1 MANNERLKKVIFWMI
16 SQNIIESQEDL
27 AEKLGYNASSVSQ
40 IVTGLKPLSEKFAK
54 KICSLAEGKIN
65 LNYLI
70 TGNGQMLI
78 EREKQFRGAKKDV
91 LPLIP
96 YPAIGGYT
104 EDNWTALLNDCPLYA
119 IPDIKT
125 PADFLIKVG
134 GDSMNPKYQEGDLLA
149 CKMIQELLFFQWGK
163 TYVLDTSQ
171 GVMVKN
177 IYEDKE
183 NKDNILLVS
192 ENKDKYP
199 PFSVP
204 RSDIRKIALVV
215 GSLRIRMCE

>member
-1 MANNERLKKVIFWMI
+1 MGVKERVLLF
-16 SQNIIESQEDL
+16 IESLNMPVSRFEKQCGLSNGYLRSVKGAFSINKIED
-27 AEKLGYNASSVSQ
+27 
-40 IVTGLKPLSEKFAK
+40 ILKAFPE
-54 KICSLAEGKIN
+54 
-65 LNYLI
+65 LNREWLLN
-70 TGNGQMLI
+70 GNGQMLA
-78 EREKQFRGAKKDV
+78 EREKQFRDAKKDV

-177 IYEDKE
+177 VYEDAE
-183 NKDNILLVS
+183 NKENILLVS

-199 PFSVP
+199 PFAIP

-215 GSLRIRMCE
+215 GSIRIRMTE

>member
-1 MANNERLKKVIFWMI
+1 MGVKERIFLFIEYAGISKNKFEKMAGLSTGYLKNFKG
-16 SQNIIESQEDL
+16 SLGAD
-27 AEKLGYNASSVSQ
+27 KLEGILNAF
-40 IVTGLKPLSEKFAK
+40 PE
-54 KICSLAEGKIN
+54 
-65 LNYLI
+65 LNREWLLN
-70 TGNGQMLI
+70 GNGQMLA
-78 EREKQFRGAKKDV
+78 EREKQFRDAKKDV

-149 CKMIQELLFFQWGK
+149 CKMIQEILFFQWGK

-177 IYEDKE
+177 VYEDTE
-183 NKDNILLVS
+183 NKENILLVS

-199 PFSVP
+199 PFAIP

-215 GSLRIRMCE
+215 GSIRIKMCE

>member
-1 MANNERLKKVIFWMI
+1 MGVKERIFLFIEYVGISKNKFEKMAGLSTGYLKNFKG
-16 SQNIIESQEDL
+16 SLGAD
-27 AEKLGYNASSVSQ
+27 KLEGILNAF
-40 IVTGLKPLSEKFAK
+40 PE
-54 KICSLAEGKIN
+54 
-65 LNYLI
+65 LNREWLLN
-70 TGNGQMLI
+70 GNGQMLA
-78 EREKQFRGAKKDV
+78 EREKQFRDAKKDV

-149 CKMIQELLFFQWGK
+149 CKMIQEILFFQWGK

-177 IYEDKE
+177 VYEDADNKE
-183 NKDNILLVS
+183 NILLVS

-199 PFSVP
+199 PFAIP

-215 GSLRIRMCE
+215 GSIRIRMTE

>member
-1 MANNERLKKVIFWMI
+1 MGVKERVLLF
-16 SQNIIESQEDL
+16 IESLNMPVSRFEKQCGLSNGYLRSVKGAFSINKIED
-27 AEKLGYNASSVSQ
+27 
-40 IVTGLKPLSEKFAK
+40 ILKAFPE
-54 KICSLAEGKIN
+54 
-65 LNYLI
+65 LNREWLLN
-70 TGNGQMLI
+70 GNGQMLA
-78 EREKQFRGAKKDV
+78 EREKQFRDAKKNV

-134 GDSMNPKYQEGDLLA
+134 GDSMVPKYQEGDLLA
-149 CKMIQELLFFQWGK
+149 CKMINEVLFFQWGK
-163 TYVLDTSQ
+163 TYVVDTSQ

-177 IYEDKE
+177 IYEDTE
-183 NKDNILLVS
+183 NKENILLVS

-199 PFSVP
+199 PFAIP

-215 GSLRIRMCE
+215 GSIRVRVE

>member
-1 MANNERLKKVIFWMI
+1 MGVKERVLLF
-16 SQNIIESQEDL
+16 IESLNMPVSRFEKQCGLSNGYLRSVKGAFSINKIED
-27 AEKLGYNASSVSQ
+27 
-40 IVTGLKPLSEKFAK
+40 ILKAFPE
-54 KICSLAEGKIN
+54 
-65 LNYLI
+65 LNREWLLN
-70 TGNGQMLI
+70 GNGQMLA
-78 EREKQFRGAKKDV
+78 EREKQFRDAKKDV

-149 CKMIQELLFFQWGK
+149 CKMIQEILFFQWGK
-163 TYVLDTSQ
+163 TYVIDTSQ

-177 IYEDKE
+177 IYEDAE
-183 NKDNILLVS
+183 NKENILLVS

-199 PFSVP
+199 PFAIP

-215 GSLRIRMCE
+215 GSIRIKMCE

>member
-1 MANNERLKKVIFWMI
+1 MGVKERIFLFIEYVGISKNKFEKMAGLSTGYLKNFKG
-16 SQNIIESQEDL
+16 SLGAD
-27 AEKLGYNASSVSQ
+27 KLEGILNAF
-40 IVTGLKPLSEKFAK
+40 PE
-54 KICSLAEGKIN
+54 
-65 LNYLI
+65 LNREWLLN
-70 TGNGQMLI
+70 GNGQMLA
-78 EREKQFRGAKKDV
+78 EREKQFRDAKKNV

-149 CKMIQELLFFQWGK
+149 CKMIQEILFFQWGK

-177 IYEDKE
+177 IYEDTE
-183 NKDNILLVS
+183 NKENILLVS

-199 PFSVP
+199 PFAIP

-215 GSLRIRMCE
+215 GSIRIRMTE

>member
-1 MANNERLKKVIFWMI
+1 MGVKERIHLF
-16 SQNIIESQEDL
+16 IESLNMPVSRFEKRCGL
-27 AEKLGYNASSVSQ
+27 SNGYVKNFKGGLGAEKLEGILNAF
-40 IVTGLKPLSEKFAK
+40 PE
-54 KICSLAEGKIN
+54 
-65 LNYLI
+65 LNREWLLN
-70 TGNGQMLI
+70 GNGQMLA
-78 EREKQFRGAKKDV
+78 EREKQFREAKQDV

-134 GDSMNPKYQEGDLLA
+134 GDSMNPKYEAGDLLA
-149 CKMIQELLFFQWGK
+149 CKMIQEVLFFQWGK
-163 TYVLDTSQ
+163 TYVIDTSQ

-177 IYEDKE
+177 VYEDTENKE
-183 NKDNILLVS
+183 NLLLVS
-192 ENKDKYP
+192 ENGDKYP

-204 RSDIRKIALVV
+204 RSDVRKVALVV
-215 GSLRIRMCE
+215 GSIRVRIE

>member
-27 AEKLGYNASSVSQ
+27 ALKLGYNASSVSQ
-40 IVTGLKPLSEKFAK
+40 IVTGIKPVSEKFAK

-65 LNYLI
+65 IDYLI
-70 TGNGQMLI
+70 TGHGQMLA
-78 EREKQFRGAKKDV
+78 EREKQFREAKKDV

-149 CKMIQELLFFQWGK
+149 CKMIQEILFFQWGK

-177 IYEDKE
+177 IYEDAE
-183 NKDNILLVS
+183 NKENILLVS

-199 PFSVP
+199 PFAIP

-215 GSLRIRMCE
+215 GSIRVRIE

>member
-1 MANNERLKKVIFWMI
+1 MGVKERILEFCKVEQIPIKHF
-16 SQNIIESQEDL
+16 E
-27 AEKLGYNASSVSQ
+27 EKCGMSNGYVSSMRKGLGYSKLENV
-40 IVTGLKPLSEKFAK
+40 LKAFPQ
-54 KICSLAEGKIN
+54 
-65 LNYLI
+65 LNKEWLLN
-70 TGNGQMLI
+70 GNGVMFQ
-78 EREKQFRGAKKDV
+78 EQENRFRKAKGDV

-96 YPAIGGYT
+96 FVAMGGYN
-104 EDNWTALLNDCPLYA
+104 EDNWTAYIKDCPLYA
-119 IPDIKT
+119 VPDIKT
-125 PADFLIKVG
+125 PADFLIRVG
-134 GDSMNPKYQEGDLLA
+134 GESMSPKYIEGDMLV
-149 CKMIQELLFFQWGK
+149 CKMLDEVLFFQWGK

-177 IYEDKE
+177 IYEDTE

-199 PFSVP
+199 PFSIP

>member
-1 MANNERLKKVIFWMI
+1 MGVKERIFLFIEYIGISKNKFEKMAGLSTGYLKNFKG
-16 SQNIIESQEDL
+16 SLGAD
-27 AEKLGYNASSVSQ
+27 KLEGILNAF
-40 IVTGLKPLSEKFAK
+40 PE
-54 KICSLAEGKIN
+54 
-65 LNYLI
+65 LNREWLLN
-70 TGNGQMLI
+70 GNGQMLA
-78 EREKQFRGAKKDV
+78 EREKQFRDAKKDV

-149 CKMIQELLFFQWGK
+149 CKMIQEILFFQWGK
-163 TYVLDTSQ
+163 TYVIDTSQ

-177 IYEDKE
+177 IYEDAE
-183 NKDNILLVS
+183 NKENILLVS

-199 PFSVP
+199 PFAIP

-215 GSLRIRMCE
+215 GSIRIKMCE

>member
-1 MANNERLKKVIFWMI
+1 MGASKRLEMVLNHLNI
-16 SQNIIESQEDL
+16 SAATLATELGRGRPQFLYDIQKGKTKNISADL
-27 AEKLGYNASSVSQ
+27 AKQ
-40 IVTGLKPLSEKFAK
+40 IVSVFPQFNEVW
-54 KICSLAEGKIN
+54 
-65 LNYLI
+65 LI
-70 TGNGQMLI
+70 TGQGQMLA
-78 EREKQFRGAKKDV
+78 EREKQFREAKKDV

-134 GDSMNPKYQEGDLLA
+134 GDSMIPKYEAGDLLA
-149 CKMIQELLFFQWGK
+149 CKMIQEVLFFQWGK

-177 IYEDKE
+177 IYEDKG
-183 NKDNILLVS
+183 NPDNVLLVS
-192 ENKDKYP
+192 ENAEKYP
-199 PFSVP
+199 PFAIP
-204 RSDIRKIALVV
+204 RSDIRKLALVV
-215 GSLRIRMCE
+215 GSIRVRVE

>member
-1 MANNERLKKVIFWMI
+1 M
-16 SQNIIESQEDL
+16 L
-27 AEKLGYNASSVSQ
+27 A
-40 IVTGLKPLSEKFAK
+40 
-54 KICSLAEGKIN
+54 
-65 LNYLI
+65 
-70 TGNGQMLI
+70 
-78 EREKQFRGAKKDV
+78 EREKQFREAKKDV

-149 CKMIQELLFFQWGK
+149 CKMIQEILFFQWGK

-177 IYEDKE
+177 IYEDAE
-183 NKDNILLVS
+183 NKENILLVS

-199 PFSVP
+199 PFAIP

-215 GSLRIRMCE
+215 GSIRIRVE

>member
-1 MANNERLKKVIFWMI
+1 MGVKERIFLFIEYVGISKNKFEKMAGLSTGYLKNFKG
-16 SQNIIESQEDL
+16 SLGAD
-27 AEKLGYNASSVSQ
+27 KL
-40 IVTGLKPLSEKFAK
+40 
-54 KICSLAEGKIN
+54 EGI
-65 LNYLI
+65 LNVFPELNREWLLN
-70 TGNGQMLI
+70 GNGQMLA
-78 EREKQFRGAKKDV
+78 EREKQFRDAKKDV

-149 CKMIQELLFFQWGK
+149 CKMIQEILFFQWGK

-177 IYEDKE
+177 VYEDADNKE
-183 NKDNILLVS
+183 NILLVS

-199 PFSVP
+199 PFAIP

-215 GSLRIRMCE
+215 GSIRIRMTE

>member
-1 MANNERLKKVIFWMI
+1 MEASERINQLLNYLEISAATLAVNLGKGRPQFIYDIQKGKTKNI
-16 SQNIIESQEDL
+16 SQDL
-27 AEKLGYNASSVSQ
+27 AKQ
-40 IVTGLKPLSEKFAK
+40 IVSVYPE
-54 KICSLAEGKIN
+54 IN
-65 LNYLI
+65 DVWLI

-78 EREKQFRGAKKDV
+78 EREKQFRDAKKDV

-149 CKMIQELLFFQWGK
+149 CKMIQEILFFQWGK

-177 IYEDKE
+177 IYEDAE
-183 NKDNILLVS
+183 NKENILLVS

-199 PFSVP
+199 PFAIP

-215 GSLRIRMCE
+215 GSIRIKMCE

>member
-1 MANNERLKKVIFWMI
+1 MGVKERIFLFIEYVGISKNKFEKMAGLSTGYLKNFKG
-16 SQNIIESQEDL
+16 SLGAD
-27 AEKLGYNASSVSQ
+27 KLEGILNAF
-40 IVTGLKPLSEKFAK
+40 PE
-54 KICSLAEGKIN
+54 
-65 LNYLI
+65 LNREWLLN
-70 TGNGQMLI
+70 GNGQMLA
-78 EREKQFRGAKKDV
+78 EREKQFRDAKKDV

-149 CKMIQELLFFQWGK
+149 CKMIQEILFFQWGK
-163 TYVLDTSQ
+163 TYVIDTSQ

-177 IYEDKE
+177 IYEDADNKE
-183 NKDNILLVS
+183 NILLVS

-199 PFSVP
+199 PFAIP

-215 GSLRIRMCE
+215 GSIRIRMTE

>member
-54 KICSLAEGKIN
+54 KICSLTEGKVNI
-65 LNYLI
+65 NYLLS
-70 TGNGQMLI
+70 GNGQMLI
-78 EREKQFRGAKKDV
+78 EKEKQFRDAKGMV
-91 LPLIP
+91 LPLVP
-96 YPAIGGYT
+96 FLAMGGYN
-104 EDNWTALLNDCPLYA
+104 EDNWTALINDCPLYA
-119 IPDIKT
+119 VPDIKT

-134 GDSMNPKYQEGDLLA
+134 GDSMNPTYNEGDLLV
-149 CKMIQELLFFQWGK
+149 CKMLDEVLFFQWGK
-163 TYVLDTSQ
+163 TYVVDTSQ
-171 GVMVKN
+171 GVMIKN

-199 PFSVP
+199 PFAVP

>member
-1 MANNERLKKVIFWMI
+1 MGVKERIFEFIDSLNMPVSRFEKQCGLSNGYLKSVKGAFSI
-16 SQNIIESQEDL
+16 NKIED
-27 AEKLGYNASSVSQ
+27 
-40 IVTGLKPLSEKFAK
+40 ILKAFPELSREW
-54 KICSLAEGKIN
+54 L
-65 LNYLI
+65 LN
-70 TGNGQMLI
+70 GNGVMLQ
-78 EREKQFRGAKKDV
+78 EQENRFREAKGDV

-96 YPAIGGYT
+96 FIAMGGYN
-104 EDNWTALLNDCPLYA
+104 EDNWTAYIKDCPLYA
-119 IPDIKT
+119 VPDIKT
-125 PADFLIKVG
+125 PADFLIRVG
-134 GDSMNPKYQEGDLLA
+134 GESMSPKYIEGDMLV
-149 CKMIQELLFFQWGK
+149 CKMLNEVLFFQWGK

-177 IYEDKE
+177 IYEDTE

-199 PFSVP
+199 PFPIP

>member
-1 MANNERLKKVIFWMI
+1 MGVKERIFLFIEYVGISKNKFEKMAGLSTGYLKNFKG
-16 SQNIIESQEDL
+16 SLGAD
-27 AEKLGYNASSVSQ
+27 KLEGILNAF
-40 IVTGLKPLSEKFAK
+40 PE
-54 KICSLAEGKIN
+54 
-65 LNYLI
+65 LNREWLLN
-70 TGNGQMLI
+70 GNGQMLA
-78 EREKQFRGAKKDV
+78 EREKQFRDAKKNV

-149 CKMIQELLFFQWGK
+149 CKMIQEILFFQWGK

-177 IYEDKE
+177 VYEDADNKE
-183 NKDNILLVS
+183 NILLVS
-192 ENKDKYP
+192 ENEDKYP
-199 PFSVP
+199 PFAIP

-215 GSLRIRMCE
+215 GSIRIRMTE

>member
-1 MANNERLKKVIFWMI
+1 MGVKERILLF
-16 SQNIIESQEDL
+16 IESLNMPVSRFEKKCGL
-27 AEKLGYNASSVSQ
+27 SNGYVKNFKGGLGAEKLEGILNAF
-40 IVTGLKPLSEKFAK
+40 PE
-54 KICSLAEGKIN
+54 
-65 LNYLI
+65 LNREWLLN
-70 TGNGQMLI
+70 GNGQMLA
-78 EREKQFRGAKKDV
+78 EREKQFREAKKDV

-134 GDSMNPKYQEGDLLA
+134 GDSMSPKFCEGDMLA
-149 CKMIQELLFFQWGK
+149 CKMINEVLFFQWGK

-177 IYEDKE
+177 IYEDTQNNE
-183 NKDNILLVS
+183 NLLLVS
-192 ENKDKYP
+192 ENGDKYP

-204 RSDIRKIALVV
+204 RSDVRKVALVV
-215 GSLRIRMCE
+215 GSIRVRME

>member
-1 MANNERLKKVIFWMI
+1 MGVKERIFLFIEYVGISKNKFEKMAGLSTGYLKNFKG
-16 SQNIIESQEDL
+16 SLGAD
-27 AEKLGYNASSVSQ
+27 KLEGILNAF
-40 IVTGLKPLSEKFAK
+40 PE
-54 KICSLAEGKIN
+54 
-65 LNYLI
+65 LNREWLLN
-70 TGNGQMLI
+70 GNGQMLA
-78 EREKQFRGAKKDV
+78 EREKQFRDAKKDV

-177 IYEDKE
+177 VYEDTE
-183 NKDNILLVS
+183 NKENILLVS

-199 PFSVP
+199 PFAIP

-215 GSLRIRMCE
+215 GSIRIRMTE

>member
-1 MANNERLKKVIFWMI
+1 MGVKERIYLF
-16 SQNIIESQEDL
+16 IESLNMPVSRFEKKSGL
-27 AEKLGYNASSVSQ
+27 SNGYVKNFKGGLGIEKLEG
-40 IVTGLKPLSEKFAK
+40 ILKAFPE
-54 KICSLAEGKIN
+54 
-65 LNYLI
+65 LNREWLLN
-70 TGNGQMLI
+70 GNGQMLA
-78 EREKQFRGAKKDV
+78 EREKQFRDAKQDV

-177 IYEDKE
+177 IYEDAE
-183 NKDNILLVS
+183 NKENILLVS

-199 PFSVP
+199 PFAIP

-215 GSLRIRMCE
+215 GSIRVRIE